1 MIFNRRAGKTGP
13 REGVDVTKKLDLY
26 GSIVLA
32 IWLLLASVPVAWGTA
47 MSHAGSGQHGTISHP
62 GQGYLGVSVRDVAEE
77 QVSVLR
83 LKDTRGAVIVRVDH
97 DGPAGK
103 MGLREHDVVLH
114 MNGTVIEG
122 EEQMR
127 RLLHEYAPGRAVV
140 MVISRDG
147 QAMTMTSVMADR
159 SELERQ
165 TWEQHLAP
173 GPQAPAAALP
183 SGEEATADSS
193 PVVGAAPSSRY
204 SKSFLG
210 TLLMSPSYTGAMLE
224 VMGPQL
230 GQFFGVQGG
239 TGLLVR
245 SVVTNSP
252 AEKAGLHAGDVVV
265 RANARDVHT
274 TNEWAKTI
282 KEAKGRPVA
291 VVVLRDKQEKTLTL
305 TPDGKRRSALGLPIE
320 FQYDAVDPVRLAC
333 LTDL

>member
-1 MIFNRRAGKTGP
+1 M
-13 REGVDVTKKLDLY
+13 TKSVGLY

-32 IWLLLASVPVAWGTA
+32 IALPLASTQVAWSAVT
-47 MSHAGSGQHGTISHP
+47 SRTGSGQRGSVTHAGP
-62 GQGYLGVSVRDVAEE
+62 GYLGVSVRDVAED

-83 LKDTRGAVIVRVDH
+83 LKDTHGAVIVRVDH

-103 MGLREHDVVLH
+103 MGLREHDVVLQ
-114 MNGTVIEG
+114 MNGAAIEG

-127 RLLHEYAPGRAVV
+127 RLLHECAPGRAVV
-140 MVISRDG
+140 LVVSRDG
-147 QAMTMTSVMADR
+147 QSMTMTSVMADR

-165 TWEQHLAP
+165 AWEQHLAP

-183 SGEEATADSS
+183 SGEDAMANTAAVAGPSL
-193 PVVGAAPSSRY
+193 SSRY
-204 SKSFLG
+204 GKSFLG

-230 GQFFGVQGG
+230 AQYFGVQGG

-265 RANARDVHT
+265 RANAHDVHT

-282 KEAKGRPVA
+282 KEAKGRPVT

-305 TPDGKRRSALGLPIE
+305 TPDGKRRSALGFPIE
-320 FQYDAVDPVRLAC
+320 FQYEQAEPVRMAC

>member
-1 MIFNRRAGKTGP
+1 MKRLN
-13 REGVDVTKKLDLY
+13 LC
-26 GSIVLA
+26 GSVV
-32 IWLLLASVPVAWGTA
+32 LLLLLVISPVAWGAAT
-47 MSHAGSGQHGTISHP
+47 SHSGSGQHGVVGHS
-62 GQGYLGVSVRDVAEE
+62 GQGYLGVSVRDVTEE
-77 QVSVLR
+77 QVSLLR

-103 MGLREHDVVLH
+103 MGLREHDVVLQ
-114 MNGTVIEG
+114 MNGAAIEG
-122 EEQMR
+122 EEHMR

-140 MVISRDG
+140 LVISRDG
-147 QAMTMTSVMADR
+147 LSMTMTSVMADR

-173 GPQAPAAALP
+173 PPGPQAPMAALP
-183 SGEEATADSS
+183 SGEDATPLSS
-193 PVVGAAPSSRY
+193 ATNGPAPSSRY

-210 TLLMSPSYTGAMLE
+210 TLLMNPSYTGAMLE

-230 GQFFGVQGG
+230 AQFFGVQGG
-239 TGLLVR
+239 VGLLVR

-252 AEKAGLHAGDVVV
+252 AERAGLHAGDVVL
-265 RANARDVHT
+265 RANAHDVRT

-282 KEAKGRPVA
+282 KEAKGRPVT

-305 TPDGKRRSALGLPIE
+305 TPDGKRRAALGLPIE
-320 FQYDAVDPVRLAC
+320 FQYEMDGSVRVAS

>member
-1 MIFNRRAGKTGP
+1 M
-13 REGVDVTKKLDLY
+13 DLC
-26 GSIVLA
+26 GSFVLA
-32 IWLLLASVPVAWGTA
+32 IVLPLTISPSALGAPT
-47 MSHAGSGQHGTISHP
+47 SHSGSGQHGVVGHSE
-62 GQGYLGVSVRDVAEE
+62 QGYLGVSVRDVTEE
-77 QVSVLR
+77 QVSLLR
-83 LKDTRGAVIVRVDH
+83 LKDSRGAVIVKVDH

-103 MGLREHDVVLH
+103 MGLREHDVVLQ
-114 MNGTVIEG
+114 MNGAAIEG
-122 EEQMR
+122 EEPMR

-140 MVISRDG
+140 LVISRDG
-147 QAMTMTSVMADR
+147 QSMTMTSVMADR

-173 GPQAPAAALP
+173 PPGPQAPTAALP
-183 SGEEATADSS
+183 SEEDAMGNSA
-193 PVVGAAPSSRY
+193 PVAGPVPSSGY

-230 GQFFGVQGG
+230 AQFFGVQGRV
-239 TGLLVR
+239 GLLVR

-265 RANARDVHT
+265 RANARDVQT

-282 KEAKGRPVA
+282 KEAKGRPVT
-291 VVVLRDKQEKTLTL
+291 VVVLRDRQEKTLTL
-305 TPDGKRRSALGLPIE
+305 TPDGKRRSALGLPIQM
-320 FQYDAVDPVRLAC
+320 QYKFGDPVRVAS